1 MKRNRLRS
9 SLCVALSI
17 VLVTVSFAGCAGTMQ
32 GSGSFFD
39 DKKKSAL
46 ICGAGGAAAGA
57 AVGAAVGGSGR
68 RGSVT
73 GALVG
78 AGIGAVIGAIAAA
91 TACFAIAEYR
101 SQQVKSYDE
110 TKEALN
116 YQPSQGEVVQIT
128 KYEITPAA
136 ASPGTEVSFN
146 ATYYVMTPSADQEVP
161 VTETRIVKILDPG
174 TGGYKE
180 LGRSVNQVTVRPGT
194 RQADGKWEIR
204 SGVAQGRYLVLFEV
218 AKAERSDAKELPL
231 IVTKDQAVLAA
242 PANRIA
248 QVVAEG
254 TKAAEAPAV
263 DVPKASSAAE
273 PVKTAAGTPSTT
285 AEAAKT
291 ATEAAA
297 ATAAPPAGTPLAAL
311 GEQQPKAPP
320 VATVSTTATPPS
332 AASPPAAKSVYF
344 VASKVVG
351 RGNVREGPGT
361 KHKIIGEIQP
371 AERFLVVDRATNPG
385 EKSPWYKIRLEDGRE
400 GWVAGSLGEE
410 VQD

>member
-1 MKRNRLRS
+1 MKRNWLRS
-9 SLCVALSI
+9 SLCAALSI
-17 VLVTVSFAGCAGTMQ
+17 VLVTVTVAGCAGPMQ

-39 DKKKSAL
+39 DKKKAAL

-68 RGSVT
+68 HGSLA
-73 GALVG
+73 GALIG
-78 AGIGAVIGAIAAA
+78 AGIGAVAGAIVGA

-101 SQQVKSYDE
+101 SQQVKGYDE
-110 TKEALN
+110 TRQAFN

-128 KYEITPAA
+128 RYEITPAA
-136 ASPGTEVSFN
+136 AAPGTQVSFN
-146 ATYYVMTPSADQEVP
+146 ATYYVMTPSADREVP
-161 VTETRIVKILDPG
+161 VTETRIVKILDPA

-180 LGRSVNQVTVRPGT
+180 LGRSVNEVTVKPGT

-218 AKAERSDAKELPL
+218 AKAERSDVKELPL

-242 PANRIA
+242 PANRVA

-254 TKAAEAPAV
+254 TKATETAAV
-263 DVPKASSAAE
+263 ETPKAAPAAE
-273 PVKTAAGTPSTT
+273 PVTPAAGTPSAT

-291 ATEAAA
+291 TEPTPATG
-297 ATAAPPAGTPLAAL
+297 APPAGTPLAAL

-320 VATVSTTATPPS
+320 VATVSTTATPPPAPS
-332 AASPPAAKSVYF
+332 APPMKSVYF

-385 EKSPWYKIRLEDGRE
+385 ERSPWYKIRLEDGRE

-410 VQD
+410 VEE